1 MIQGLSIR
9 CFGAWRAFLPHP
21 AIPLWLPFSPDRILL
36 ATKNSS
42 VSLMRWLWN
51 TFLKGLAAVLPVALT
66 IYVVFW
72 LARTAESILGGPL
85 RALLPA
91 GYWPGLGLTA
101 AFVLII
107 LVGVIVDAYVVR
119 RLFRF
124 GESLLARIPIVKTI
138 FGALKDVS
146 RFLPAG
152 GKARDLK
159 RVVLWR
165 FGTARLIGFV
175 TEEHLNARLFG
186 PGHEDVVAVYFPMS
200 YQIGGY
206 TLYLQKSEL
215 EETQLSVEEAMR
227 LVLIGGV
234 SSQAAAQAAEAR
246 DG

>member
-1 MIQGLSIR
+1 
-9 CFGAWRAFLPHP
+9 
-21 AIPLWLPFSPDRILL
+21 
-36 ATKNSS
+36 
-42 VSLMRWLWN
+42 MRWLWN
-51 TFLKGLAAVLPVALT
+51 TFLKGLAAILPVGLT

-72 LARTAESILGGPL
+72 LARTAETILGGPL
-85 RALLPA
+85 RALLPER
-91 GYWPGLGLTA
+91 GYWPGLGLLV
-101 AFVLII
+101 AFLLIL

-119 RLFRF
+119 RFFRF

-138 FGALKDVS
+138 FGALKDVA

-165 FGTARLIGFV
+165 FGAARLVGFV
-175 TEEHLNARLFG
+175 TEEHLNARLFT
-186 PGHEDVVAVYFPMS
+186 HDHDDMVAVYFPMS

-206 TLYLQKSEL
+206 TLYLHKSEL

-234 SSQAAAQAAEAR
+234 SSQASPGQSQR
-246 DG
+246 DPGNRGA